1 MALDKCLCIGIW
13 LDVNCQRS
21 LGGGGQVAEERNTY
35 CQSLGHM
42 NELSWGMN
50 ARNEDIKVCARRT
63 EQVLMSRVEKSSKIR
78 VGGR

>member
-1 MALDKCLCIGIW
+1 M
-13 LDVNCQRS
+13 
-21 LGGGGQVAEERNTY
+21 AEERNTY

-63 EQVLMSRVEKSSKIR
+63 EQVLMMSRVVKYEWVAGDKVNLHAICFSNR
-78 VGGR
+78 VVDR